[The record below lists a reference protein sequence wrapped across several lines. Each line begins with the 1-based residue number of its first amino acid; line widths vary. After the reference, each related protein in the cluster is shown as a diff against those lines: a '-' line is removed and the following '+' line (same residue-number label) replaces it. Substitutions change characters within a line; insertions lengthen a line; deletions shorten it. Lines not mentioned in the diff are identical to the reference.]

1 MLTLHLRI
9 CVFEWCV
16 QTTGIKELALNS
28 STKKMIIILIDL
40 RIEYL
45 TKLIIKYESKVKV
58 FQTICNRFF
67 NAVAS

>member
-1 MLTLHLRI
+1 
-9 CVFEWCV
+9 
-16 QTTGIKELALNS
+16 
-28 STKKMIIILIDL
+28 MIIILIDL

-45 TKLIIKYESKVKV
+45 TKLIIKYESKV